1 MTESRT
7 EYSPESE
14 QLYSGMQN
22 LMQTTLTSTVAA
34 AEAAITTVMSQP
46 ASSYFSGHTDF
57 LLPLPPST
65 SLVNNN
71 TVTHVFTNGTV
82 SNSVGPFGSVSNS
95 CVLTSSST
103 TVAVSARKY
112 LSPPGHGLGTDFS
125 GYFPVPSISPTPV
138 CSPTMSQSSLSS
150 LGSPSSSSSS
160 SLTDLTNF
168 KTKRIKPLLSP
179 SLSYPGDDDHSI
191 LQTPGTFVA
200 PAAVASLAS
209 DTTDDRTRHVASEP
223 NDELSRNS
231 DYKLKALQIKEDI
244 VKHNRRQSHDKTST
258 NIIYPVS
265 IPRTPQIFRTK
276 GRSLLHRLASY
287 AAAKNNNG
295 NYLSLSS
302 QTRHLEKIA
311 KRSLRLKADL
321 KQSSLLFEIIKHRNK
336 EKNCTSKDSEM
347 ESPVSPAFFIAP
359 QVLYSQLTAA
369 NTTTTTATPN
379 VPLHAKPADVS
390 LHIMDFT
397 RSTAELPSTMEST
410 LNKAVNLQVHTDR
423 FSQFSDNGGPILN
436 CSSPIA
442 SLRSSSSLSNE
453 TPSPPTSMN
462 PLHLW
467 QAQLKALF
475 KAEQLM
481 EKYLALNQDMR
492 QLFLDTFSQS
502 SENSVNCGDECNQYK
517 KPHILAKNQQIL
529 VQSIISNIKLLTKQ
543 CENARQIY
551 LRGLRRYEE
560 DTTLELESAKF
571 SKVVRE
577 LVDLALTTA
586 AELMPL
592 KPVFAHERDSEQII
606 LKVERSEC
614 LEHKSEK
621 GQDIPKIGGNGENCN
636 KTDDKEI
643 MIESSTC
650 IWHPKNLGL
659 HLNEGAVTAAEILLE
674 CAAINQKGGLY
685 KTAVIKENRE
695 QALTSPVALPNQAQH
710 IMSQSSPTAY
720 HSVDDIQSVNKLM
733 SDAGASSF
741 LTALSNRT
749 SAKQFQMDPFPGYAI
764 QSNHASITNLP
775 LHTLD
780 NLSRR
785 DTNERS
791 CKKDPDA
798 NDELRIAPQLTVPQA
813 SATKMCSKSNDS
825 SLISTSTSTPPLE
838 LLPIFS
844 APITPTDQQNTN
856 SNSQHAHLY
865 RTHTTTSNAS
875 STAAAVAALQE
886 RALNEMFTARFNAL
900 TAAAV
905 INAAT
910 ASVKATIVSQSDNS
924 TNEAITNS
932 SRTAANVT
940 TNPLTYSD
948 GPFDLSISSKL
959 KKMNLESKNIQGTDN
974 CRDNS
979 SEKKKPHIKKP
990 LNAFMLYM
998 KEMRAKVV
1006 AECTLKE
1013 SAAINQILGRRWH
1026 SLSREQ
1032 QAKYYELA
1040 KQARALHMQLYPN
1053 WSARD
1058 NYGFVS
1064 KKKKRKKDRSP
1075 ADSGG
1080 NNNLKKCRA
1089 RFGLDQ
1095 QSSWCKPC
1103 SPALTGL
1110 PSSGNAASNV
1120 GVVTS
1125 GMVTGAMINT
1135 VVSGIGGTVLLPNSS
1150 SSSSSSSSTSS
1161 SNHLHMLNTGAG
1173 NSTSGTGCGNV
1184 NGPASSGGG
1193 IVLTQHLLHSNTSS
1207 NTIGGTSNNN
1217 VAATA
1222 SNGGGGG
1229 NGGVPHSSNSSG
1241 GGGGGGGIQQPSP
1254 QAPPTYVNL

>member
-7 EYSPESE
+7 ECSHESE

-34 AEAAITTVMSQP
+34 AETAITTVMSQP

-82 SNSVGPFGSVSNS
+82 SNSVGPFGCSVSNS

-112 LSPPGHGLGTDFS
+112 LSPPSHGLGTDFS

-179 SLSYPGDDDHSI
+179 SLSYPGDDDHNT

-209 DTTDDRTRHVASEP
+209 DTTDDRTRHVANEP
-223 NDELSRNS
+223 NDESSQNS
-231 DYKLKALQIKEDI
+231 DYKLKALQIKEGI
-244 VKHNRRQSHDKTST
+244 VKQNTKRSHDKTST
-258 NIIYPVS
+258 NVIYPVN
-265 IPRTPQIFRTK
+265 IPRSPQIFRTK

-359 QVLYSQLTAA
+359 QLLYSQLTAA
-369 NTTTTTATPN
+369 NTTTPTATPN
-379 VPLHAKPADVS
+379 IKPADVS

-410 LNKAVNLQVHTDR
+410 LNKAVNLQVHADR
-423 FSQFSDNGGPILN
+423 FSQFSDNGDPILN

-442 SLRSSSSLSNE
+442 SLRSSSSLSSG

-467 QAQLKALF
+467 QSQLKALF

-502 SENSVNCGDECNQYK
+502 SENSANCGDEYNQYK

-560 DTTLELESAKF
+560 DTSLELESAKF

-592 KPVFAHERDSEQII
+592 KPVFPHERESEQII
-606 LKVERSEC
+606 FKVERSEC
-614 LEHKSEK
+614 SEHKSEK
-621 GQDIPKIGGNGENCN
+621 GRDIPKIAANCENDN

-659 HLNEGAVTAAEILLE
+659 RLNEGAVTAAEILLE

-695 QALTSPVALPNQAQH
+695 QALTSTVTLPNQTQH

-720 HSVDDIQSVNKLM
+720 HSVDDIQSLNKLM

-749 SAKQFQMDPFPGYAI
+749 SAKQFQMDALPGYAI
-764 QSNHASITNLP
+764 QSNHASITSLP
-775 LHTLD
+775 LHTFD
-780 NLSRR
+780 NLSRC
-785 DTNERS
+785 DTNDSS
-791 CKKDPDA
+791 CKKNSGT
-798 NDELRIAPQLTVPQA
+798 NDEPSVALQLTVPQG
-813 SATKMCSKSNDS
+813 STTKMCSKSSDS

-865 RTHTTTSNAS
+865 RTHATTSNAS
-875 STAAAVAALQE
+875 SAAAAVAALQE

-924 TNEAITNS
+924 TNEAISNS
-932 SRTAANVT
+932 SLTAANVT
-940 TNPLTYSD
+940 NHPLTYSD

-1075 ADSGG
+1075 ADSGVLVPTV
-1080 NNNLKKCRA
+1080 N
-1089 RFGLDQ
+1089 FV
-1095 QSSWCKPC
+1095 
-1103 SPALTGL
+1103 
-1110 PSSGNAASNV
+1110 SNYHV
-1120 GVVTS
+1120 PTLH
-1125 GMVTGAMINT
+1125 
-1135 VVSGIGGTVLLPNSS
+1135 VSKIIKRNF
-1150 SSSSSSSSTSS
+1150 
-1161 SNHLHMLNTGAG
+1161 
-1173 NSTSGTGCGNV
+1173 GCGNSDT
-1184 NGPASSGGG
+1184 A
-1193 IVLTQHLLHSNTSS
+1193 LLVIEALSMYS
-1207 NTIGGTSNNN
+1207 
-1217 VAATA
+1217 VEK
-1222 SNGGGGG
+1222 
-1229 NGGVPHSSNSSG
+1229 
-1241 GGGGGGGIQQPSP
+1241 
-1254 QAPPTYVNL
+1254 